1 MAQVPR
7 GGRDRGSV
15 LRLLFVK
22 RGYAPIG
29 GSESLC
35 FQFATRLAERGHDVR
50 VVCAWPS
57 EREHAKW
64 QLDDTGARTY
74 EDHRVFAHRGVE
86 VVQVKPKGG
95 FLGLAADATTLVDLM
110 RYEILQ
116 RYASDREIIHNVGRE
131 YLDSTL
137 EVGAELDLPVVL
149 TPLPHPG
156 QFHGGDTESDLAR
169 YRRASAI
176 TTMTEWERRWFID
189 HAVEPSSVIAT
200 GMGPN
205 VTASKDGAS
214 FRRSQHIPAD
224 APLVLYIGRKER
236 YKGYIQLL
244 DAAEPVWRRHP
255 DTRFV
260 FIGID
265 GFYSTFIDD
274 FARYRDERIIDIDCA
289 TDGMK
294 AAALDA
300 CDVFAMPSLHETFGL
315 GYLEAWVHERPVIG
329 GDIPPLREVIDDG
342 IDGLLVRQHADAV
355 SEAIVRLLDD
365 PALRASMG
373 RAGQAKVMERW
384 HWDRVIDR
392 VEGAYQLA
400 LARFEVDE
408 ASEALA

>member
-1 MAQVPR
+1 M
-7 GGRDRGSV
+7 
-15 LRLLFVK
+15 RLLFVK

-35 FQFATRLAERGHDVR
+35 FQFATRLAQRGHDVR

-64 QLDDTGARTY
+64 RLDHRGARIY
-74 EDHRVFAHRGVE
+74 EDHRVFEHRGVE

-110 RYEILQ
+110 RSEILD
-116 RYASDREIIHNVGRE
+116 RYAADREILHNVGRE

-137 EVGAELDLPVVL
+137 EVAAERGLPAVL

-156 QFHGGDTESDLAR
+156 QFHGGDTRSDLAR
-169 YRRASAI
+169 YRRAAAI
-176 TTMTEWERRWFID
+176 TTMTDWERQWFID
-189 HAVEPSSVIAT
+189 HAVERSRVITT

-205 VTASKDGAS
+205 VVRARDGAS
-214 FRRSQHIPAD
+214 FRRAHGIPAD

-244 DAAEPVWRRHP
+244 DAAETVWQRYG

-265 GFYSTFIDD
+265 GFYSTFFDD
-274 FARYRDERIIDIDCA
+274 FARYRDERIVDIECA
-289 TDGMK
+289 TDQLK
-294 AAALDA
+294 ADALDA
-300 CDVFAMPSLHETFGL
+300 CDVFAMPSRHETFGL
-315 GYLEAWVHERPVIG
+315 GYLEAWAHERPVIG
-329 GDIPPLREVIDDG
+329 GDIPPLREVIAHG
-342 IDGLLVRQHADAV
+342 VDGLLVRQRPEEVAD
-355 SEAIVRLLDD
+355 AIVRLLDD
-365 PALRASMG
+365 PALRAAMG
-373 RAGQAKVMERW
+373 RSGLAKVRQRW
-384 HWDRVIDR
+384 DWDRVIDR
-392 VEGAYQLA
+392 VESAYQLA
-400 LARFEVDE
+400 IPSFEVDE

>member
-1 MAQVPR
+1 M
-7 GGRDRGSV
+7 
-15 LRLLFVK
+15 RLLFVK

-35 FQFATRLAERGHDVR
+35 FQFATRLAQRGHDVR

-64 QLDDTGARTY
+64 RLDHRGARTY
-74 EDHRVFAHRGVE
+74 EDHRVFEHRGVE

-110 RYEILQ
+110 RSEILD
-116 RYASDREIIHNVGRE
+116 RYAADREIVHNVGRE

-137 EVGAELDLPVVL
+137 EVAAERGLPAVL

-156 QFHGGDTESDLAR
+156 QFHGGDTRSDLTR
-169 YRRASAI
+169 YRRAAAI
-176 TTMTEWERRWFID
+176 TTMTDWERQWFID
-189 HAVEPSSVIAT
+189 HAVERSRVITT

-205 VTASKDGAS
+205 VVRSRDGAS
-214 FRRSQHIPAD
+214 FRRAHGIPAD

-244 DAAEPVWRRHP
+244 DAAETVWQRHR

-265 GFYSTFIDD
+265 GFYSTFFDD
-274 FARYRDERIIDIDCA
+274 FARYRDERIIDIELA
-289 TDGMK
+289 TDQLK
-294 AAALDA
+294 ADALDA
-300 CDVFAMPSLHETFGL
+300 CDVFAMPSRHETFGL
-315 GYLEAWVHERPVIG
+315 GYLEAWVHERPVVG
-329 GDIPPLREVIDDG
+329 GDIAPLREVIAHG
-342 IDGLLVRQHADAV
+342 VDGLLVRQRPDEVA
-355 SEAIVRLLDD
+355 EAIVRLLDD
-365 PALRASMG
+365 PALRGAMG
-373 RAGQAKVMERW
+373 RSGLAKVRERW
-384 HWDRVIDR
+384 DWDRVIDR
-392 VEGAYQLA
+392 VESAYQLA
-400 LARFEVDE
+400 ISSFEVDE